1 VKSRGVEAGGVDAG
15 GVEAGGMEVGSVEPL
30 SELHALQL
38 CSNLL
43 HPTK

>member
-30 SELHALQL
+30 PELHALQL
-38 CSNLL
+38 CSYLL
-43 HPTK
+43 HPAK